1 MKRTYEIPFKSLSEG
16 EHAFDYRL
24 DDEFFFQNEN
34 LEEYCVEEG
43 LFVEVILLNRA
54 SEKKI
59 KVKITGELK
68 TFCDRCLDPLLLP
81 FHTTGIFFVRE
92 PEEDE
97 EAKDDT
103 IFVETN
109 DVYIELTQLF
119 YEMIVVGL
127 PQKKVHCR
135 EEDCNEDVV
144 RRLGYLNEDKREVD
158 PRWRELEKLI

>member
-34 LEEYCVEEG
+34 LEDYCVEEG
-43 LFVEVILLNRA
+43 LLVEVILLNRA

-59 KVKITGELK
+59 KIKITGELK

-81 FHTTGIFFVRE
+81 FYRNGIFFVRE
-92 PEEDE
+92 LEDDVE
-97 EAKDDT
+97 SENDV
-103 IFVETN
+103 IFVEAD
-109 DVYIELTQLF
+109 DVYVELTQLF
-119 YEMIVVGL
+119 YDMIVIGL

-144 RRLGYLNEDKREVD
+144 RRLGDLNNDKREVD
-158 PRWRELEKLI
+158 PRWRELEKLM